1 MFIICT
7 QWRLLIT
14 HRFNLEQEIK
24 SLRIL
29 LHLAC
34 FFLSYSTYDDYQMK
48 ETLLLFLV
56 TRNNRSQFRSN
67 INKILYLLF
76 LAFDRVS
83 YAIRQLGNMTQQSR
97 AAFQYATL
105 NVFQMSSRQQQ
116 NQPSSSNIIQSS
128 NAIALAQL
136 QAMQQQKSS
145 SSIHRIGGSIRT
157 TP

>member
-1 MFIICT
+1 
-7 QWRLLIT
+7 
-14 HRFNLEQEIK
+14 
-24 SLRIL
+24 
-29 LHLAC
+29 
-34 FFLSYSTYDDYQMK
+34 
-48 ETLLLFLV
+48 
-56 TRNNRSQFRSN
+56 
-67 INKILYLLF
+67 LLF